1 MAVLVWLL
9 IPVAGAVVA
18 GLWSAWATRRRVNHR
33 GVRDKAGVR
42 GYEAFRA
49 AMERAPADG

>member
-18 GLWSAWATRRRVNHR
+18 GLWSVWATRRSTNVK
-33 GVRDKAGVR
+33 GVRDHAGVR